1 MKHEGEVLLFMRG
14 VNVLKGDLGNPGDRF
29 INI

>member
-14 VNVLKGDLGNPGDRF
+14 VNVFGNPGDRF